1 MSEKAISNT
10 DKNSRHI
17 AVIGAGSIGINCALS
32 LQRDGHRVVMIDP
45 LEPGEGCSSGNA
57 GLLARSSFIP
67 LSSPGLLFDVPGWL
81 LDPMGPLAIRW
92 SYLPKLAPWLIRY
105 ILAGKKANLQPTADA
120 LQHLTDAC
128 VDLYAG
134 LAEEA
139 GEPELIKRSSYI
151 YVYESK
157 KSFDKDAGGFDLR
170 RKMNI
175 EVQELGQAEIQA
187 AEPALSPAYQHAYLV
202 PDHGF
207 TLDPLALMRTLA
219 KLFERRGGEVRQ
231 TSVQDIVMRSDGCT
245 TLILEDDDLE
255 VDQVVLAAG
264 AYSGKLAAKL
274 GSPVPLDTERGYH
287 ITIPRPGAMPSMPVM
302 SGDAK
307 FLATPMSVGLRL
319 AGTVEF
325 AGLDAAPNYKRAR
338 NLIKHGQRMFPGL
351 QTDEFSEWMG
361 RRPTLPDS
369 LPVVGRSPKHD
380 NIFFAF
386 GHQHIGLTAGPETG
400 RIIADLVADRRSNID
415 LTPYRADRF

>member
-1 MSEKAISNT
+1 
-10 DKNSRHI
+10 
-17 AVIGAGSIGINCALS
+17 
-32 LQRDGHRVVMIDP
+32 
-45 LEPGEGCSSGNA
+45 
-57 GLLARSSFIP
+57 
-67 LSSPGLLFDVPGWL
+67 
-81 LDPMGPLAIRW
+81 
-92 SYLPKLAPWLIRY
+92 
-105 ILAGKKANLQPTADA
+105 
-120 LQHLTDAC
+120 
-128 VDLYAG
+128 
-134 LAEEA
+134 
-139 GEPELIKRSSYI
+139 
-151 YVYESK
+151 
-157 KSFDKDAGGFDLR
+157 
-170 RKMNI
+170 
-175 EVQELGQAEIQA
+175 
-187 AEPALSPAYQHAYLV
+187 
-202 PDHGF
+202 
-207 TLDPLALMRTLA
+207 
-219 KLFERRGGEVRQ
+219 
-231 TSVQDIVMRSDGCT
+231 
-245 TLILEDDDLE
+245 
-255 VDQVVLAAG
+255 
-264 AYSGKLAAKL
+264 
-274 GSPVPLDTERGYH
+274 
-287 ITIPRPGAMPSMPVM
+287 MPVM